1 MNEDSSQKIP
11 IYVLHYKRLTMRILG
26 KPLMAHK

>member
-1 MNEDSSQKIP
+1 MRIHPQKIP
-11 IYVLHYKRLTMRILG
+11 IYVLHYKRLAMRILG